1 MFFFFYFLFFLFLF
15 FLFLFF
21 FFVFLGC
28 VWKEEYTVKDL
39 YNYGTGTG
47 SCSNIHH
54 CLCSVVNVCTET
66 NGLKLNA
73 GDDTG
78 GCQCG
83 ATTCTAEKLINNI
96 KIPRKQYCTKEGSS
110 SLASLSAKEG
120 CQKLPWCASANGD
133 VKNQDACK
141 CGDLM
146 DAEECTSTAAGG
158 AGLFCHAASGQCS
171 KTAKKY
177 CSNGDATAIN
187 TNGDCIC
194 GKNKNICTEKTGM
207 FCNSGQCSKKSTGP
221 WYVYFIDNF

>member
-1 MFFFFYFLFFLFLF
+1 M
-15 FLFLFF
+15 
-21 FFVFLGC
+21 
-28 VWKEEYTVKDL
+28 WKEEYTKEL
-39 YNYGTGTG
+39 HNYDKTGTG
-47 SCSNIHH
+47 SCSNIYH
-54 CLCSVVNVCTET
+54 CLCSVVNVCSNT
-66 NGLKLNA
+66 NGLTLNA
-73 GDDTG
+73 VDDTG

-83 ATTCTAEKLINNI
+83 ATTCTTE
-96 KIPRKQYCTKEGSS
+96 KQYCTKEGSS

-133 VKNQDACK
+133 VKNQDACQ
-141 CGDLM
+141 CGGLM

>member
-1 MFFFFYFLFFLFLF
+1 MSSHTFDTVLGTNVLFFLFF
-15 FLFLFF
+15 
-21 FFVFLGC
+21 FLGC

-73 GDDTG
+73 DDTG

-83 ATTCTAEKLINNI
+83 ATTCTAE
-96 KIPRKQYCTKEGSS
+96 KQYCTKEGSS

-133 VKNQDACK
+133 VKNQDACR
-141 CGDLM
+141 CGDLTG
-146 DAEECTSTAAGG
+146 AEECTSTADGG
-158 AGLFCHAASGQCS
+158 VGLFCHAAFGGCTKIA
-171 KTAKKY
+171 KTYCANVDASAK
-177 CSNGDATAIN
+177 N
-187 TNGDCIC
+187 TDGDCVC
-194 GKNKNICTEKTGM
+194 GINKYVCTEETGM
-207 FCNSGQCSKKSTGP
+207 FCNSGQCGKNKDGP
-221 WYVYFIDNF
+221 W